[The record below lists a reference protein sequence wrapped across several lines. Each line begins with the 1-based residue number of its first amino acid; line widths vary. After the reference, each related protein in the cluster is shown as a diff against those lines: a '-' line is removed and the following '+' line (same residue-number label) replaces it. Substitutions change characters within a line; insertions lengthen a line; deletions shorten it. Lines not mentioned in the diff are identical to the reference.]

1 MLLKKSQSTAQ
12 PKSVIENSME
22 WINKD
27 NASAISS
34 ENVNDKSL
42 NNESKGAPLSCIKNI
57 DHFFIY
63 LFLISLVFTLGFI
76 AGWFSMNHSFRFPV
90 LKPSR
95 KNVKIS
101 EEHQQYQI
109 VTEDPQILLARIRDQ
124 IRFFQDEKEK
134 VMRVD
139 KEDLV
144 HYNLLKQRGYED
156 SSPECHKILERQRKN
171 KGYITKLNS
180 TIKEALDLKQK
191 LIEAINRTNPDGKR
205 IELDHQLRSNVRRY
219 LNKLDLEK
227 QKSIIIPDDFLD

>member
-109 VTEDPQILLARIRDQ
+109 V
-124 IRFFQDEKEK
+124 
-134 VMRVD
+134 
-139 KEDLV
+139 
-144 HYNLLKQRGYED
+144 
-156 SSPECHKILERQRKN
+156 
-171 KGYITKLNS
+171 
-180 TIKEALDLKQK
+180 K
-191 LIEAINRTNPDGKR
+191 LINLEIDYKYAGKGKKSVIGVILSSLRGNNTERFKYFLTLLYLSPLFTQKRLEAN
-205 IELDHQLRSNVRRY
+205 Y
-219 LNKLDLEK
+219 
-227 QKSIIIPDDFLD
+227 FLAKKPLQGF